1 MVRIVFNRLL
11 GGWLVVRG
19 PHQTPLSG
27 VFPTKA
33 AAKQSLLDAK
43 ARRDA
48 NGPLAAMAARQ
59 RAIDS
64 AWGDK

>member
-1 MVRIVFNRLL
+1 MVRIVFNRPL

-33 AAKQSLLDAK
+33 AAKASLDARK
-43 ARRDA
+43 A
-48 NGPLAAMAARQ
+48 
-59 RAIDS
+59 
-64 AWGDK
+64 K

>member
-33 AAKQSLLDAK
+33 AAQAS
-43 ARRDA
+43 
-48 NGPLAAMAARQ
+48 LAAKR
-59 RAIDS
+59 S
-64 AWGDK
+64 A

>member
-1 MVRIVFNRLL
+1 MVKIVHNKLL

-33 AAKQSLLDAK
+33 SAQASLAAAQAARDGACIGATNPLARSTPYGK
-43 ARRDA
+43 ARS
-48 NGPLAAMAARQ
+48 N
-59 RAIDS
+59 
-64 AWGDK
+64 